1 MATKYVLWY
10 QSADDVMS
18 KAPEHYPAHS
28 QRVDEFHARGTLE
41 MVGTF
46 ADVQNEGSMA
56 IFTSREA
63 AEEFAE
69 GDPFVTNG
77 VVKLWTVREWHEVL
91 TGSDPAG
98 V

>member
-18 KAPEHYPAHS
+18 KAPQFYPAHS
-28 QRVDEFHARGTLE
+28 ERVDQFHAAGTLE

-56 IFTSREA
+56 IFSSREA

-69 GDPFVTNG
+69 GDPFVLNG
-77 VVKLWTVREWHEVL
+77 VVKNWTVREWNEVL
-91 TGSDPAG
+91 TG
-98 V
+98 